1 MFLDKIDKKIEKE
14 EMKLDKSIAYWK
26 NYLFEKIENNYCVF
40 FQGVV
45 IYYHT
50 ILLARVG

>member
-1 MFLDKIDKKIEKE
+1 MRQNKNPLLFIV
-14 EMKLDKSIAYWK
+14 KSGVFALSGDI
-26 NYLFEKIENNYCVF
+26 LTSFFEKIENNYCVF